1 MSKTIS
7 IMLALGVAALVS
19 ACAPKPAETVY
30 VDQPVT
36 TEPVFTGK
44 YN

>member
-1 MSKTIS
+1 MD
-7 IMLALGVAALVS
+7 LRNLVFGLGLVALVA
-19 ACAPKPAETVY
+19 ACAPKPAEPVAA
-30 VDQPVT
+30 DPVT

>member
-1 MSKTIS
+1 MSWIFATS
-7 IMLALGVAALVS
+7 CSASASSPLSRLAPREAAEPVAA
-19 ACAPKPAETVY
+19 
-30 VDQPVT
+30 DPVT